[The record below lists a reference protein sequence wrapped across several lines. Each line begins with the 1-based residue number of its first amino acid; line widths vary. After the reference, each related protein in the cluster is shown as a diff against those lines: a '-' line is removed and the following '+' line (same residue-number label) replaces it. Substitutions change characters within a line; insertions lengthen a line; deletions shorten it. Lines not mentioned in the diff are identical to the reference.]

1 MKNLE
6 KKLDDI
12 STPMTVS
19 IIGCVVNGPGEA
31 TMTDIGITGGG
42 NGTHMIYLNGKKNN
56 VVKNVDQRV
65 SNIRAR
71 RRSATLEK
79 AQEFLNN
86 PVAVTYA
93 FTVNEND
100 FSPASSSSL
109 SGSNL
114 SFASSTES
122 IQDDSEEE
130 VEETLIS
137 LTEEVDNNMKINN
150 NSSILITGGTGS
162 FGKNFVHQLL
172 VAT

>member
-1 MKNLE
+1 MKNNKEE
-6 KKLDDI
+6 KLRVCDSCFI
-12 STPMTVS
+12 
-19 IIGCVVNGPGEA
+19 A
-31 TMTDIGITGGG
+31 
-42 NGTHMIYLNGKKNN
+42 

-100 FSPASSSSL
+100 FSLASSSSL

-114 SFASSTES
+114 SCASSTES
-122 IQDDSEEE
+122 IQDDSEEGE
-130 VEETLIS
+130 L
-137 LTEEVDNNMKINN
+137 
-150 NSSILITGGTGS
+150 
-162 FGKNFVHQLL
+162 
-172 VAT
+172 